1 MGPAGHVRSTRG
13 GAGTGRGLTSNK
25 PKKKVW
31 YAELDAA
38 ARRLF
43 PRGGADVH
51 RWRYLGF
58 KVAADT
64 FVFGAAHVAAAFLFQ
79 ELVISPPPSSADG
92 GGRLAAAAAKL
103 RADFGVTFAAAAA
116 VWPAVQLANFA
127 AVPVR
132 HQLLAVNVAGLAD
145 AAFLAFAKTSDMAAL
160 LRSALRRPEP
170 DEGGGRAARR

>member
-1 MGPAGHVRSTRG
+1 M
-13 GAGTGRGLTSNK
+13 K
-25 PKKKVW
+25 QKFW

-64 FVFGAAHVAAAFLFQ
+64 LVFGAAHVAAAFLFQ
-79 ELVISPPPSSADG
+79 ELVIAPPPSSADADG
-92 GGRLAAAAAKL
+92 GGRLAAAGAKL

-160 LRSALRRPEP
+160 LRSVLRRPEP
-170 DEGGGRAARR
+170 DEGGGRAPRR